1 MIRSP
6 RIGLALGSGGARGLT
21 HIGVLKGLAKHG
33 LAIDVI
39 TGSSMGAIV
48 GAMYAAT
55 LDIAWVE
62 RRFREMFTS
71 DAYTESGIN
80 RITARTP
87 GSEPVF
93 LQWAARYIRN
103 KIVLSFSD
111 SRPGVVKSERLA
123 RVIEFLLPVRTFDE
137 LRLPFACCAV
147 DLHSG
152 RDVVLDRGDLVE
164 AVVASGS
171 IPGYLPPVATGN
183 GLLIDGAAGQPVPG
197 AVARQLGAEFIIAVD
212 VSIDYFAPLA
222 EQNILGILGR
232 ASEISATKLSQ
243 AQEHQW
249 DFHIHPDTLNVHW
262 TQFDQLEQLVS
273 NGEQAVDE
281 QISALQRKLKQEQ
294 RVIGWL
300 RKKKGRIPAISPEA

>member
-1 MIRSP
+1 MICPP

-21 HIGVLKGLAKHG
+21 HIGVLKGLVKHG
-33 LAIDVI
+33 IAIDVI
-39 TGSSMGAIV
+39 TGSSMGAVV

-55 LDIAWVE
+55 RDTAWVE
-62 RRFREMFTS
+62 QRFREMFTS

-80 RITARTP
+80 WIKARTP

-152 RDVVLDRGDLVE
+152 RDVVLDRGDLVK

-171 IPGYLPPVATGN
+171 IPGYLPPVTTDN

-197 AVARQLGAEFIIAVD
+197 ALARQLGAEFIIAVD

-273 NGEQAVDE
+273 NGELAVDRG
-281 QISALQRKLKQEQ
+281 ISELKEKLRERQGVK
-294 RVIGWL
+294 GWL
-300 RKKKGRIPAISPEA
+300 RRTRGRIPALSPEA